1 LKNKKFVAIYKRK
14 LKLQT
19 ILYDEEVKQ
28 GFQCLRELIKEDFD
42 KVYELFDSI
51 LTSAFDPNII
61 TSFLSN
67 KITI

>member
-1 LKNKKFVAIYKRK
+1 M
-14 LKLQT
+14 
-19 ILYDEEVKQ
+19 DEEVKQ

-67 KITI
+67 KISLCEIKCSSTSQTSI